1 MATEF
6 AVRVENQGVLQVLQR
21 LSSRLD
27 DLTPFM
33 EEVSGVL
40 AFGVEEAFRLEQDPV
55 SGAAWE
61 ELADATVAQ
70 RSADGHWPGKMLQVT
85 GQLAV
90 SVSTSRQ
97 HGPDFAMVGT
107 NLEYAAIHQF
117 GGKAGRNRS
126 VDIPAR
132 PYLGLSDD
140 SAAEILVIAERYLAE
155 D

>member
-70 RSADGHWPGKMLQVT
+70 RSADGHWPGKKLQVK
-85 GQLAV
+85 GQLAA
-90 SVSTSRQ
+90 SFSTDF
-97 HGPDFAMVGT
+97 GPDFAMVGT

>member
-85 GQLAV
+85 GQLAA
-90 SVSTSRQ
+90 SFSTDF
-97 HGPDFAMVGT
+97 GPDFAMVGT